1 MNKKVVI
8 GLIVVL
14 LIAVII
20 VAVVFGMSKK
30 NTENG
35 EDTNTENV
43 SNEAISNETPSIVEN
58 DFLEKMKDV
67 SYVKLS
73 YSRSEKELD
82 NELAE
87 IISTIDTDD
96 IKDEN
101 YYNEDT
107 ELTTGEQEYIFRL
120 YDENDE
126 LLYQIQY
133 KRSDKR
139 TMLLEVPIGHAS
151 IYYIINKDVEEY
163 IDNQLEM
170 FH

>member
-20 VAVVFGMSKK
+20 VAVVFGMNKK
-30 NTENG
+30 NTESG
-35 EDTNTENV
+35 ESANTA
-43 SNEAISNETPSIVEN
+43 NEAISNETPSIVEN